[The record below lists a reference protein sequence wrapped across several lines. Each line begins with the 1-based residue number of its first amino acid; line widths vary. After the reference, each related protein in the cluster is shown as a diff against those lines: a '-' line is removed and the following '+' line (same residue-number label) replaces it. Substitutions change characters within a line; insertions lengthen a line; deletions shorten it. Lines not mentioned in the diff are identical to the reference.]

1 MPKALITGASSGI
14 GACIAKELS
23 RMGYETV
30 LVARRTDK
38 LQLLQKELVSPS
50 YIVTADLSD
59 INQVKNLADNYQ
71 DIDILINN
79 AGFGIYGEFA
89 EIDFDRENEMIDV
102 NIRALHFLMKAYIP
116 VLERRGGGKILNVA
130 SSAAFFSGPFLSSYY
145 ATKAYVLRLSR
156 AVREELRR
164 KKSPVSIS
172 VLCPGPVE
180 TEFGQV
186 SGSTLGTGALSAQYV
201 SKVAIKGLMR
211 KKAVIV
217 PGFTMKC
224 MRLLSKILPETIS
237 VKILYKIQRAK
248 KYR

>member
-14 GACIAKELS
+14 GACIARELS

-38 LQLLQKELVSPS
+38 LQLLQKELLSPS

-59 INQVKNLADNYQ
+59 IKQVKNLADNYQ

-79 AGFGIYGEFA
+79 AGFGVYGEFF
-89 EIDFDRENEMIDV
+89 ETDFDRENEMIDV

-116 VLERRGGGKILNVA
+116 VLQRRGGGKILNVA
-130 SSAAFFSGPFLSSYY
+130 SAAAFFPGPFLSSYY
-145 ATKAYVLRLSR
+145 ATKVYVLRLSR

-172 VLCPGPVE
+172 VLCPGPVR

-186 SGSTLGTGALSAQYV
+186 SGSNLGAGALSAEYV
-201 SKVAIKGLMR
+201 SKVAIRGLFC

-224 MRLLSKILPETIS
+224 MRILSKILPDTIS

-248 KYR
+248 KI

>member
-14 GACIAKELS
+14 GSCIARELS
-23 RMGYETV
+23 RIGYETV

-50 YIVTADLSD
+50 YVVTADLSD
-59 INQVKNLADNYQ
+59 IEQVKNLVDNYG
-71 DIDILINN
+71 DIDVLINN
-79 AGFGIYGEFA
+79 AGFGVYGEFA
-89 EIDFDRENEMIDV
+89 ETDFDRENEMIDV

-116 VLERRGGGKILNVA
+116 VLEKRGGGKILNVA
-130 SSAAFFSGPFLSSYY
+130 SSAAFFPGPFLSSYY

-156 AVREELRR
+156 AVLEELRR

-172 VLCPGPVE
+172 VLCPGPVK
-180 TEFGQV
+180 TEFGKV
-186 SGSTLGTGALSAQYV
+186 SGSYLSAGALSPEYV
-201 SKVAIKGLMR
+201 SKVAVRGMMN

-217 PGFTMKC
+217 PGFTMKF
-224 MRLLSKILPETIS
+224 MRLLSKILPDTIS

-248 KYR
+248 KI

>member
-14 GACIAKELS
+14 GECIAKELS

-30 LVARRTDK
+30 LVARRTDR
-38 LQLLQKELVSPS
+38 LRLLEQELPCPS
-50 YIVTADLSD
+50 YIVTADLTD
-59 INQVKNLADNYQ
+59 IEQVENLVKTYQ
-71 DIDILINN
+71 DIDVLINN
-79 AGFGIYGEFA
+79 AGFGVYGDFTRT
-89 EIDFDRENEMIDV
+89 DFDRENEMIDV

-116 VLERRGGGKILNVA
+116 IFEKRGGGKILNVA
-130 SSAAFFSGPFLSSYY
+130 SSAAFFPGPLLSSYY
-145 ATKAYVLRLSR
+145 ATKSYVLRLSR

-180 TEFGQV
+180 TEFWQV
-186 SGSTLGTGALSAQYV
+186 SGSNLGIGALSANYV
-201 SKVAIKGLMR
+201 SKVAIRGMMR

-224 MRLLSKILPETIS
+224 TRLLSKILPEAVTVRI
-237 VKILYKIQRAK
+237 VYKIQEAK
-248 KYR
+248 EL

>member
-14 GACIAKELS
+14 GRCIAKELS

-50 YIVTADLSD
+50 YVVTADLSD
-59 INQVKNLADNYQ
+59 IKQVKNLADNYQ

-79 AGFGIYGEFA
+79 AGFGVYGEFI
-89 EIDFDRENEMIDV
+89 ETDFERESEMIDV

-116 VLERRGGGKILNVA
+116 VFERRGGGKILNVA
-130 SSAAFFSGPFLSSYY
+130 SSAAFFPGPFLSSYY

-156 AVREELRR
+156 AVREELRK

-172 VLCPGPVE
+172 VLCPGPVK
-180 TEFGQV
+180 TEFGKV
-186 SGSTLGTGALSAQYV
+186 SGSNLGAGALSAQYV
-201 SKVAIKGLMR
+201 SKVAIKGMLC

-224 MRLLSKILPETIS
+224 MRFLSKILPDAIA
-237 VKILYKIQRAK
+237 VKILYKIQKAK
-248 KYR
+248 KI